1 MPTIDL
7 SSGVWEDFRLSAAEL
22 CTSQNNANSPAGL
35 DDPASGARIEMEVGL
50 MKMAQVDLGQ
60 GFVNILTIA
69 PVRCDAQTNTP
80 IPRAV
85 MRVILPSAQGFIR
98 FRLLT
103 FRPATVNITFFQD
116 LERTQVVAEMPQTY
130 TFDGENRTIEFS
142 RVCEGARVVSIDVPE
157 AALRGNLQN
166 VDFDVARRIMGRL
179 VLVKAIYCVII
190 RFLDRIRGRFGG

>member
-7 SSGVWEDFRLSAAEL
+7 TSGVWEAFRLSANEL
-22 CTSQNNANSPAGL
+22 CTNQNNANSPAGL

-50 MKMAQVDLGQ
+50 MKMARVDLGQ
-60 GFVNILTIA
+60 GLVNILTIA

-98 FRLLT
+98 FKLLT
-103 FRPATVNITFFQD
+103 FKPATVNITFFKD
-116 LERTQVVAEMPQTY
+116 LARTEVVAQMPQTY

-142 RVCEGARVVSIDVPE
+142 RVCESARVVSIDVPE

-166 VDFDVARRIMGRL
+166 VDFDIARRVMGRL
-179 VLVKAIYCVII
+179 FLVKTIYCVVL
-190 RFLDRIRGRFGG
+190 RFLARIGWRFGG